1 MSVHF
6 VVELLHTASTKPRF
20 AMVSEIVPVE
30 KTKPKTVV
38 GVRMC
43 KGCVGLEGGGLLLIN
58 RKFNH
63 DVLHLF
69 NRNR

>member
-6 VVELLHTASTKPRF
+6 VVELLTASTKPRF

-38 GVRMC
+38 GVRMYQ
-43 KGCVGLEGGGLLLIN
+43 GCLGLEGDGLPLIN

-63 DVLHLF
+63 VLHLF

>member
-1 MSVHF
+1 
-6 VVELLHTASTKPRF
+6 
-20 AMVSEIVPVE
+20 MVSEIVPVE

-38 GVRMC
+38 GVRMYQ
-43 KGCVGLEGGGLLLIN
+43 GCLGLEGGGLPLIN